1 MQIESHLV
9 DEILEA
15 IWVARET
22 GPSLIGSLQVDCT
35 MDVAD
40 LDVPAYLAEMQRD
53 GLVQLAGDQVEF
65 TEGGFSRA
73 RDIIRR
79 HRLAQRLLMDVLDVS
94 EKEAEDMACKFEH
107 ILSEEV
113 TDKVAAFLGNP
124 TVDPNGRPI
133 PPGESAATSADFVT
147 PLIVRLSKLNLGAR
161 ARVAFLTPSFH
172 KRFDRL
178 AAFGINPGAELFL
191 HQSKPAFV
199 VRLGETE
206 LALDRDIAT
215 EIFVKPLD

>member
-1 MQIESHLV
+1 MQISSHLV

-15 IWVARET
+15 IWIAREN
-22 GPSLIGSLQVDCT
+22 GRAQVDNLQVVCPIDIDDFDLPASLAQMQKDDLIKIDENEVDYT
-35 MDVAD
+35 DV
-40 LDVPAYLAEMQRD
+40 
-53 GLVQLAGDQVEF
+53 
-65 TEGGFSRA
+65 GFKRA

-113 TDKVAAFLGNP
+113 TEKVAAFLGHP
-124 TVDPNGRPI
+124 TADPNGRLI
-133 PPGESAATSADFVT
+133 PPGDDPQSSTDFVA
-147 PLIVRLSKLNLGAR
+147 PLIVRLSKLELGQR
-161 ARVAFLTPSFH
+161 ARVSFLTPSFH

-178 AAFGINPGAELFL
+178 AAFGINPGAEVSV
-191 HQSKPAFV
+191 HQRKPAFV

-206 LALDRDIAT
+206 LALDTVIAR